1 MNLVSLVAFENF
13 KWLLMTPAVICNNCT
28 LVLQNNTAEV
38 TH

>member
-13 KWLLMTPAVICNNCT
+13 KWLLMTPALSFAIIVP
-28 LVLQNNTAEV
+28 LQNNTAEV